1 MNKLDLSLCKTL
13 KIDDI
18 IIAEPFKN
26 LFPIKS
32 ETLGAIVAD
41 MRKRGYDKL
50 CPVILWKE
58 KDILIDGHT
67 RLEAAKE
74 AGIKEI
80 PVFYA
85 SFDTEDEVI
94 DYMNHIQFSRRNIDD
109 AELIKLLIKALPKY
123 EKKYG
128 EGSKAEFLSNRFT
141 GLSEAKAK
149 QAIVVIEKGCQKDID
164 AIIAE
169 ETSIK
174 AVYDKMRNN
183 GQSSPKSN
191 IDKQE
196 IPSRG
201 IISCNDKGT
210 FFITD
215 ETNGQKFK
223 LMKIH
228 KELNIEAVKEKIKN
242 IFQEEINNQG

>member
-1 MNKLDLSLCKTL
+1 MKEKITGYTKYLKTDEVRISEPFSSIFL
-13 KIDDI
+13 VKQEVLTAITENMREHGYDTSCPI
-18 IIAEPFKN
+18 II
-26 LFPIKS
+26 
-32 ETLGAIVAD
+32 
-41 MRKRGYDKL
+41 
-50 CPVILWKE
+50 WKE

-85 SFDTEDEVI
+85 SFDAEDDVI
-94 DYMNHIQFSRRNIDD
+94 DYMNHTQFSRRNIDD